1 MLFKTKV
8 KRSFASKQQLFLD
21 FVLARKEKLAIDWPP
36 RAAPKEDARR
46 LPTITEKNTAQVH
59 CELEDYLGTFYFL

>member
-1 MLFKTKV
+1 MTEC
-8 KRSFASKQQLFLD
+8 SFNALAFLLD

-36 RAAPKEDARR
+36 RAATKEDARR

-59 CELEDYLGTFYFL
+59 CVLEDYLGTFYSL